1 MKVKELRDLSSE
13 DLAKKEKVF
22 KKDLFDLYYQRQ
34 MGAVE
39 KPSRFR
45 QIKRDIAR
53 IQTILKERELNNE

>member
-22 KKDLFDLYYQRQ
+22 KKDLFDLHYQRQ

-45 QIKRDIAR
+45 QIRRDIAR